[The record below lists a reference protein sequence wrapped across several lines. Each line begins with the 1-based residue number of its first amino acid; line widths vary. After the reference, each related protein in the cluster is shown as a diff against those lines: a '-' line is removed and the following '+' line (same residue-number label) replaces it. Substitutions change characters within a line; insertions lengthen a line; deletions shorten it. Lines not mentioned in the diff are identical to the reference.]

1 MQKPS
6 LNAMAREVGHR
17 AAEAHNGRAA
27 ETVYGGHE
35 KRLRQTVVAMRA
47 GARLAEHSNPGEA
60 TVLVIN
66 GRLRLTAGETSW
78 QGREGDFLV
87 VPDAPHAVEALTDT
101 AFLLTVAK
109 R

>member
-6 LNAMAREVGHR
+6 LDAMARQLGRR
-17 AAEAHNGRAA
+17 AAEANSGRAA

-35 KRLRQTVVAMRA
+35 KRLRQTVIAMTA
-47 GARLAEHSNPGEA
+47 GTELAEHENPGDA

-66 GRLRLTAGETSW
+66 GRLKLTAGDVTWEGR
-78 QGREGDFLV
+78 QGDLLV
-87 VPDAPHAVEALTDT
+87 VPDERHGVQAVTDT

>member
-6 LNAMAREVGHR
+6 LAAMARQVGRR
-17 AAEAHNGRAA
+17 AAEARSGRAA

-35 KRLRQTVVAMRA
+35 KRLRQTVIAMTE
-47 GARLAEHSNPGEA
+47 GTELAEHESPGDA
-60 TVLVIN
+60 TILVIN
-66 GRLRLTAGETSW
+66 GRLTLTVGDVSW
-78 QGREGDFLV
+78 EGRDGDFLV
-87 VPDAPHAVEALTDT
+87 IPDERHSVQAVTDT

>member
-6 LNAMAREVGHR
+6 LAAMARQVGRR
-17 AAEAHNGRAA
+17 AAEARSGRAA

-35 KRLRQTVVAMRA
+35 KRLRQTVIAMTE
-47 GARLAEHSNPGEA
+47 GTELAEHESPGYA
-60 TVLVIN
+60 TILVIN
-66 GRLRLTAGETSW
+66 GRLTLTVGDVSW
-78 QGREGDFLV
+78 EGRDGDLLV
-87 VPDAPHAVEALTDT
+87 IPDERHSVQAVTDT